1 MAWSYEIDEH
11 RRFVR
16 SVSFGLLS
24 ARDVV
29 AFRQHLAMDP
39 AFDPTFC
46 MLVDFSKVTKV
57 DLFPGEVRIL
67 AAMSPF
73 LPTSR
78 RAFVVPANQ
87 RNLDLLEVFA
97 LFDATLRFSAKGAVR
112 LFTNQKDAL
121 EWLFEKGKRANGAA
135 RGASQRVLHAA
146 VRNGS
151 RRKHALSRRRS

>member
-11 RRFVR
+11 RRLVR
-16 SVSFGLLS
+16 SVTFGLLS

-39 AFDPTFC
+39 AFDPAFC

-57 DLFPGEVRIL
+57 DLFPDEVRIL
-67 AAMSPF
+67 AAISPF
-73 LPTSR
+73 LPTAR
-78 RAFVVPANQ
+78 RAFVVPDNPQ
-87 RNLDLLEVFA
+87 NLELLKVLA

-121 EWLFEKGKRANGAA
+121 EWLFEKGKPTNGSA
-135 RGASQRVLHAA
+135 RGASQRIRHPA